1 MIINMDKPAKR
12 WAEGFPLGN
21 GFLGAMVYG
30 DASNEIVDLS
40 AAVWF
45 SGNSDWENN
54 CPEDAAKAFANM
66 RQEVVSENFA
76 VVRELTADY
85 MGSRLNYGTNL
96 PLAQLNID
104 CINKLISEQSG
115 AVRGYNRSLDLKT
128 GICNVEW
135 QRIAA
140 ENNSAGT
147 NHREYFLSHADKVF
161 AVRISGPDLLSG
173 LEVGLSGDNLR
184 TISYSDTSSCEDDRG
199 ISGFSVSCELITSV
213 SARESMHSDGTTG
226 ANGIVSM
233 KVLSRGGKIICDE
246 EYNKIVLSGSQEC
259 IILVAFASD
268 FEHEPAQLKAYCND
282 VISSAAILG
291 WESLRKRHIDDF
303 SPAMERVQLKL
314 GRNADWNKPADESV
328 HDLANSSDEDTRQGL
343 AALLF
348 QFGRYLLHSSSRSDS
363 PLPAHLQGIWNDSVA
378 SRIGWTC
385 DMHLDINT
393 QMNYWPAEP
402 TALSES
408 TDPLL
413 DWIEN
418 ILVPSGRITAKKC
431 YGLDGW
437 AAELVSNAWGF
448 SAPYWSPNLSPCPTG
463 GAWLIQQ
470 LWQRY
475 LFNRDDHEL
484 KSRIMPI
491 LYEAALFLSQYLFEI
506 PGQKYLQSGPSIS
519 PENTFVVKGE
529 LYQASLSPTYEI
541 AVIRDIFQSYLDA
554 SKTTAVQELNDS
566 RYQELALAIEKQLE
580 KLPPYRIAPDGTICE
595 WSHDHPAADS
605 QHRHTS
611 HLLGLYPYKQI
622 THDKTPELA
631 AAAQATIDKRMTPVD
646 NWEDTGWSRSL
657 LMLYSA
663 SLKKGDQAYEHI
675 GSMMRDL
682 LQEALLVKHPPTRG
696 APAFADVYEMDG
708 NTGLTTCVAHML
720 LQSPEAGVI
729 ELLPA
734 LPTAWQEGYVK
745 GLRAVGGLTIDMEWD
760 KGRLLC
766 SEIVS
771 NQDQKIQL
779 KYKGR
784 SYEIEL
790 TNGQSVVFSEKF

>member
-12 WAEGFPLGN
+12 WAEGLPLGN
-21 GFLGAMVYG
+21 GFFGAMVYG
-30 DASNEIVDLS
+30 DTVDETIDLS
-40 AAVWF
+40 AAAWF
-45 SGNSDWENN
+45 SGKSDWENN
-54 CPEDAAKAFANM
+54 CPDDAARVFANM
-66 RQEVVSENFA
+66 RQAATHENFA
-76 VVRELTADY
+76 AVRELTADY

-96 PLAQLNID
+96 PLAQLKISNIV
-104 CINKLISEQSG
+104 KLMEVQNGSIKN
-115 AVRGYNRSLDLKT
+115 YKRSLDLKT
-128 GICNVEW
+128 GLCSVEW
-135 QRIAA
+135 QSAA
-140 ENNSAGT
+140 QGNESEAQNS
-147 NHREYFLSHADKVF
+147 RDYFLSHADRVLAIRMSGSDLF
-161 AVRISGPDLLSG
+161 AGI
-173 LEVGLSGDNLR
+173 EIGLSGEGLQ
-184 TISYSDTSSCEDDRG
+184 TISYLDKDSGYDSGLNAIYNTSCDL
-199 ISGFSVSCELITSV
+199 VTAAK
-213 SARESMHSDGTTG
+213 AREGMHSDGMTG
-226 ANGIVSM
+226 ANGIISM
-233 KVLSRGGKIICDE
+233 KVMSRGGQISFDNKC
-246 EYNKIVLSGSQEC
+246 NKIMVTGSLEC
-259 IILVAFASD
+259 FILLTFASD
-268 FEHEPAQLKAYCND
+268 LEQNSEQLQAYCAGIID
-282 VISSAAILG
+282 KAARHG
-291 WESLRKRHIDDF
+291 WDNLEKRHIDDF

-314 GRNADWNKPADESV
+314 GRNADWNKPADKSV

-343 AALLF
+343 TALLF
-348 QFGRYLLHSSSRSDS
+348 QFGRYLLHSSSRSNS

-402 TALSES
+402 TALTEA

-413 DWIEN
+413 DWIEGV
-418 ILVPSGRITAKKC
+418 LVPSGRITARKC

-475 LFNRDDHEL
+475 LYNRDDHEL

-491 LYEAALFLSQYLFEI
+491 IYEAALFLSQYLFEI
-506 PGQKYLQSGPSIS
+506 PGDKYLQSGPSIS
-519 PENTFVVKGE
+519 PENTFVVDGKS
-529 LYQASLSPTYEI
+529 YQASLSPTYEI
-541 AVIRDIFQSYLDA
+541 AVIKDIFQSFLEAYGVPA
-554 SKTTAVQELNDS
+554 IQELEDLS
-566 RYQELALAIEKQLE
+566 YMELARAVEKQLD

-595 WSHDHPAADS
+595 WSHNYQAADS

-622 THDKTPELA
+622 TPDETPELA
-631 AAAQATIDKRMTPVD
+631 AAAQTTIDKRLTPAE

-663 SLKKGDQAYEHI
+663 SLKNGDQAYGHI
-675 GSMMRDL
+675 GSMLRNL

-720 LQSPEAGVI
+720 LQSPEVGAI

-734 LPTAWQEGYVK
+734 LPAAWREGSVK
-745 GLRAVGGLTIDMEWD
+745 GLRAVGGLTVDIDWRN
-760 KGRLLC
+760 GCLLHAK
-766 SEIVS
+766 IVS
-771 NQDQKIQL
+771 RCDQKIRVL
-779 KYKGR
+779 YN
-784 SYEIEL
+784 ENVAMVEL
-790 TNGQSVVFSEKF
+790 DTGLTYNFRL